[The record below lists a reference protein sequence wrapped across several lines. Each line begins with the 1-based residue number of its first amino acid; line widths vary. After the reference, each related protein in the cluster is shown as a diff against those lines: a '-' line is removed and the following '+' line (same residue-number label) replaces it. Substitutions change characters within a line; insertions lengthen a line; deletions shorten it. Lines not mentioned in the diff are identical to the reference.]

1 MCLHPFAKEEIH
13 TVELEMPDSK
23 RKCAPVKLG
32 SLKPNSLNT
41 LSLGGCALTPP
52 VTIRLT
58 SGSGPVYIRG
68 QHVIG
73 QNVFKSEEENNSS
86 PIKRPFKHETS
97 TSVHP
102 VKKLKVLQ
110 YDDVSEKDSDHDE
123 DEDDGSDVCEVPMPP
138 PEVIDLTA
146 IDGEESSSGLSTS
159 DDESSSRRSP
169 TDVIQKVIAWNQ
181 NRKYLERMTKQSLE
195 NLRRVVD
202 LSQDNP
208 FLPGHLK
215 DGNCT
220 EQDDKK
226 PKKL

>member
-1 MCLHPFAKEEIH
+1 MH
-13 TVELEMPDSK
+13 
-23 RKCAPVKLG
+23 LG
-32 SLKPNSLNT
+32 GSR

-58 SGSGPVYIRG
+58 SRSGPVYIRG

-73 QNVFKSEEENNSS
+73 QNVCKSEEENNSS

-110 YDDVSEKDSDHDE
+110 YDDVSETDSDHDE

-146 IDGEESSSGLSTS
+146 IDGEESSRGLSTS

-169 TDVIQKVIAWNQ
+169 TDIIQKLATRVADSGGQRSKQVIPSIEPVQLFQLWGCLTPGTTFTSLIWHH
-181 NRKYLERMTKQSLE
+181 LEE
-195 NLRRVVD
+195 IAV
-202 LSQDNP
+202 
-208 FLPGHLK
+208 
-215 DGNCT
+215 
-220 EQDDKK
+220 
-226 PKKL
+226 

>member
-1 MCLHPFAKEEIH
+1 MFTEIVSNLQQFTQGQEKVH
-13 TVELEMPDSK
+13 RCMPTTGAANKIWSK
-23 RKCAPVKLG
+23 HSSVLA
-32 SLKPNSLNT
+32 
-41 LSLGGCALTPP
+41 LS
-52 VTIRLT
+52 
-58 SGSGPVYIRG
+58 
-68 QHVIG
+68 
-73 QNVFKSEEENNSS
+73 
-86 PIKRPFKHETS
+86 
-97 TSVHP
+97 
-102 VKKLKVLQ
+102 
-110 YDDVSEKDSDHDE
+110 
-123 DEDDGSDVCEVPMPP
+123 
-138 PEVIDLTA
+138 
-146 IDGEESSSGLSTS
+146 DGEESSSGLSTS